1 MAGLPIGSQN
11 RMVRVSLILCY
22 IILVAAPASLMFLYH
37 AEWTGADVLSRTGDA
52 LLLVVFPILALQ
64 PVLSARLH
72 VLDRS
77 FGLDSVYIFH
87 KVMGMIAGAA
97 LLCSV
102 VFQTAGSA
110 LSHTWPAI
118 VTAGLLLTVVLTA
131 FLYQELRMSY
141 ETWRTLHNVLALAA
155 LTAVF
160 VQALYA
166 LRGTGKGPIGATLA
180 FYFAAGVAAYVKHR
194 IVGPITR
201 RTNLYRVDR
210 VERETHNVWNFTL
223 KPPDGAGR
231 FDFMPGQF
239 QFLTFNKGRGEE
251 HPFTISSSPT
261 FPGVQTATIKE
272 SGDFTRSI
280 GMVRAGDLL
289 AVQAPFGRFS
299 YLLHPDEKDI
309 VFIAGGIGITPIM
322 SMLRH
327 MRDSAADLDVHLLY
341 ANRSEEDIVFRK
353 ELEELSSGKATR
365 LRVTHV
371 LAKPG
376 EGWTGE
382 RGRIDWPMI
391 KKNVSGDLKAKA
403 FYLCGPP
410 PMMNALITSLIENG
424 IPSRQVRAERFSL

>member
-1 MAGLPIGSQN
+1 MAGLPSGSQN
-11 RMVRVSLILCY
+11 RIVQVALFLCY
-22 IILVAAPASLMFLYH
+22 FILVAAPASLMFLYH
-37 AEWTGADVLSRTGDA
+37 AEWTGVDVFSRTGDA

-97 LLCSV
+97 FLCTV

-118 VTAGLLLTVVLTA
+118 AAAGLLLTVVLTA
-131 FLYQELRMSY
+131 LLHQELRMSY

-166 LRGTGKGPIGATLA
+166 LPGTGKGPMGATLA
-180 FYFAAGVAAYVKHR
+180 FYFAAGVAAYVQHR
-194 IVGPITR
+194 IAGPVAR
-201 RTNLYRVDR
+201 RKNLYRVDR
-210 VERETHNVWNFTL
+210 VERETHNVWNFTF
-223 KPPDGAGR
+223 KPPDGADR

-251 HPFTISSSPT
+251 HPFTISSSPAL
-261 FPGVQTATIKE
+261 PGVHTATIKE
-272 SGDFTRSI
+272 SGDFTRGIS
-280 GMVRAGDLL
+280 MVRPGDLL

-299 YLLHPDEKDI
+299 YLLHPQEKDI

-327 MRDSAADLDVHLLY
+327 MRDSAAEMDVHLLY
-341 ANRSEEDIVFRK
+341 ANQSEADIVFKK
-353 ELEELSSGKATR
+353 ELEELASEKAPR

-371 LAKPG
+371 LDRPG

-424 IPSRQVRAERFSL
+424 VPSRQVRTERFSL